1 MGRFPTKICLILH
14 CTLKVWYGILFSI
27 FLPHLI
33 HAQRI
38 NSSHRKLDSLL
49 QADKNYSKQDS
60 NKAKILVEIYKQY
73 IALKKPEMADT
84 YIEKSI
90 QLGKEKNLRKY
101 VGLAYSR
108 RGRMYHAKAE
118 YANAEANYLK
128 AITEFTAVGDLN
140 NVAGNYLNLSALY
153 GSIPDYIKTLEVSQ
167 KAIDIYE
174 KIGKEADLASCY
186 TNVSITYQ
194 NLGNRNQA
202 LIYMNRALRI
212 FTKVEDKRGIAVVC
226 ELIGTN
232 YFEATDKELME
243 MNVLPSQKINLA
255 LAYYNKVLALAEDIE
270 EEIVAD
276 IKIDLGNV
284 YFAIKKYDLALKNY
298 QRAVEISRKSQ
309 NKDAYGTSLHALGN
323 YYQKRNDFGNAIALL
338 NQSLE
343 LSVTHGFLELERNSA
358 LGLSIVYEKQG
369 DFRRSLAYFKQY
381 IAVRDKIFDQEKER
395 EITMRQMKLDFDFKE
410 KDYLLQQKISQSE
423 LKRQQQE
430 LILRKQ
436 QLTLSGKEKLL
447 DQLTF
452 QKAKAEFSL
461 QRSLQESKYASQ
473 SFKAQIA
480 ANEKDRRITQQD
492 QQIKFDQRV
501 KIFLTIAATLILMI
515 AIVIFY
521 NQRKTTRLNK
531 IINLQKRELEQLS
544 RVKDRIFSVVS
555 HDMRTPVNSL
565 IAFIQLL
572 EGGKIEQ
579 EKLNKYAASLKNNL
593 RHTSTMMENLL
604 TWAASQMQGFNPY
617 LESIDVCDLVTDV
630 VNSINDLAEQK
641 QITIANEVC
650 KNTFCK
656 ADRNML
662 MLVIRNLISNCI
674 KFTPVGGTIHIS
686 SKPVGDALE
695 IKISDTGIGLTEDQ
709 VKHFNK
715 PGFRGLGVSSPGTN
729 KEKGTGLG
737 LLLCRTF
744 IELMEGRITAHL
756 NDGEG
761 SHFKIQLRK

>member
-1 MGRFPTKICLILH
+1 MGKLTARVRPKFNYAIIVWSGIVFSLFFPQLTCGQH
-14 CTLKVWYGILFSI
+14 TN
-27 FLPHLI
+27 LPQH
-33 HAQRI
+33 
-38 NSSHRKLDSLL
+38 KLDSLL
-49 QADKNYSKQDS
+49 KVNDDYVKQDT
-60 NKAKILVEIYKQY
+60 NKGNVLGAIYRQY
-73 IALKKPEMADT
+73 ILLKKPEMADF

-90 QLGKEKNLRKY
+90 QLGRDKSLKRY
-101 VGLAYSR
+101 SGLAYSR

-128 AITEFTAVGDLN
+128 AISEFSAVGDLN

-153 GSIPDYIKTLEVSQ
+153 ASIPDYIKSLEVSQ
-167 KAIDIYE
+167 KAIAIYE
-174 KIGKEADLASCY
+174 KIGNETDLANCY
-186 TNVSITYQ
+186 TNVSITYR
-194 NLGNRNQA
+194 NLGNRS
-202 LIYMNRALRI
+202 RALTYMKRALEI
-212 FTKVEDKRGIAVVC
+212 FTKDEDKRGIAVVC

-232 YFEATDKELME
+232 YFEATTRELME
-243 MNVLPSQKINLA
+243 MNVLPDQKINLA
-255 LAYYNKVLALAEDIE
+255 LTYYNKALTLVADTDD
-270 EEIVAD
+270 EIVAD

-284 YFAIKKYDLALKNY
+284 YAAVGKYELALKSY
-298 QRAVEISRKSQ
+298 QRAVEINRDNQ
-309 NKDAYGTSLHALGN
+309 NKDAYGTSLYALGN
-323 YYQKRNDFGNAIALL
+323 FYQKINDFSNAMTLL
-338 NQSLE
+338 NQSLK
-343 LSVTHGFLELERNSA
+343 LATTHGFLELERNSA

-369 DFRRSLAYFKQY
+369 DYSNSLTFFKHY
-381 IAVRDKIFDQEKER
+381 IAARDKIFNREKER
-395 EITMRQMKLDFDFKE
+395 EITRTQMQLDFDFKE
-410 KDYLLQQKISQSE
+410 KDYLLHQKITEGE
-423 LKRQQQE
+423 LQRQQQE

-461 QRSLQESKYASQ
+461 QRSLQASKYASQ
-473 SFKAQIA
+473 NFKSQIA
-480 ANEKDRRITQQD
+480 ANEKDRRITQQE

-501 KIFLTIAATLILMI
+501 KIFLTVAATLILMI

-565 IAFIQLL
+565 ISFIQLL

-579 EKLNKYAASLKNNL
+579 EKLTKYAASLKNNL
-593 RHTSTMMENLL
+593 THTSTMMENLL

-617 LESIDVCDLVTDV
+617 LELIDVCELVTDV
-630 VNSINDLAEQK
+630 IASVSDLAEQK
-641 QITIANEVC
+641 QILI
-650 KNTFCK
+650 KNQVSEGTLCK

-662 MLVIRNLISNCI
+662 MLAIRNLINNSI
-674 KFTPVGGTIHIS
+674 KFTPSGGTIHIS
-686 SKPVGDALE
+686 SKGIDNVLE

-709 VKHFNK
+709 VNHFNK
-715 PGFRGLGVSSPGTN
+715 PGYSGAGVSSPGTN

-744 IELMEGRITAHL
+744 IELMDGEITAHL
-756 NDGEG
+756 NNDTG
-761 SHFKIQLRK
+761 SHFKILLKK